1 MTADDHS
8 TSPRAPARQSA
19 GASALA
25 ESAVSILS
33 RRQSITQRGARQFIL
48 DHLTRAV
55 LSRGDF
61 HADDML
67 DELRGHRL
75 SVDAVIDVYV
85 PAVARRLGEMWQD
98 DVADFA
104 SVTVGSLRLQTL
116 LSLASA
122 ESLDFASDIHRSTTV
137 LVVIPLG
144 EQHSLGAFVLA
155 AQLRRLGARI
165 DVSFCEMPE
174 DLVSRVL
181 CDPPD
186 GIMFTASCRA
196 TLETVSRIVLDISK
210 VLATP
215 PLFAIG
221 GGLGETASVAKEITG
236 VDVVT
241 SAARDAMT
249 LVSARTASDER

>member
-1 MTADDHS
+1 MTTDDKS
-8 TSPRAPARQSA
+8 TPPRILARQSA

-33 RRQSITQRGARQFIL
+33 RRQAATALGARQFIL

-55 LSRGDF
+55 MSRGDF
-61 HADDML
+61 HPDDML
-67 DELRGHRL
+67 GELRGHRL

-98 DVADFA
+98 DDADFA
-104 SVTVGSLRLQTL
+104 SVTVGSLRLQAL

-122 ESLDFASDIHRSTTV
+122 ESLDFASDIHRSTS
-137 LVVIPLG
+137 LLIVIPVG

-196 TLETVSRIVLDISK
+196 TLETVSQIVLDISK
-210 VLATP
+210 VLAAP
-215 PLFAIG
+215 PVFALG
-221 GGLGETASVAKEITG
+221 GGLGENASVAKEITG

-241 SAARDAMT
+241 SLARDAMT
-249 LVSARTASDER
+249 LVSARKAPDEH